1 MVAERLEKHELFGLL
16 GPTEVERLSNAS
28 SVVALKD
35 GDRLYSE
42 GHPASHIFVLLKG
55 RVELRRA
62 AARGTAFVVDDLLPG
77 SIFGVSS
84 LIGTERFLL
93 NAECTE
99 DSEALKIEAKVLRRL
114 LDENPRVGYAVQR
127 RISEILFKRYVAAME
142 GFQTAAQTAA
152 AGRN

>member
-16 GPTEVERLSNAS
+16 SPTEIERLSTAS
-28 SVVALKD
+28 SVVALKE
-35 GDRLYSE
+35 GDRVYSE
-42 GHPASHIFVLLKG
+42 GHPASHLFVLLKG

-62 AARGTAFVVDDLLPG
+62 AGRGISFVVDDLLPG

-84 LIGTERFLL
+84 LTGTERYLL
-93 NAECTE
+93 NAECVE
-99 DSEALKIEAKVLRRL
+99 DSAALKIEAKVLQRI
-114 LDENPRVGYAVQR
+114 LDQNAIVGYAMQR

-142 GFQTAAQTAA
+142 GFQTTVQSAA